1 MDTGGMTCGHRG
13 CDTGMQKD
21 ARCVTWGC
29 RGHDAGTWKDRG
41 MMQKHCGWDM
51 MHA

>member
-21 ARCVTWGC
+21 TGCVTG
-29 RGHDAGTWKDRG
+29 GAKG
-41 MMQKHCGWDM
+41 MMQGCGRTG
-51 MHA
+51 A